1 MQQWAGISKLLYLSK
16 QEIALLCASSLCIFD
31 ELSIFFSIY
40 FCFPL
45 RCVMSELIL
54 SRMFIISVACF
65 LLLGSDVTGVLYVN
79 TTVGESTVLPCN
91 LMLPATTDLKHLRF
105 YWQDEREQ
113 VLYSF
118 NEGKEMPEHVNKL
131 YRDRI
136 TAFPQ
141 DMTGGNISV
150 KFEYPT
156 LEDNHR
162 VFRVFGAVF
171 DSRGTKRF
179 IIGHSEICQLTLHVA
194 VPYEHISLTVN
205 EETMTA
211 VCTTRRG
218 FPEPLVEWRLQNHSD
233 NTQHLLDPQDVNT
246 TAAPDPQDHLYSLT
260 STIVIPGGPYQSVAC
275 LVHNP
280 TLNVTLI
287 ATHVLNKGEAERSR
301 LSLAGAL
308 MVAAAAVL
316 IY

>member
-1 MQQWAGISKLLYLSK
+1 
-16 QEIALLCASSLCIFD
+16 
-31 ELSIFFSIY
+31 
-40 FCFPL
+40 
-45 RCVMSELIL
+45 
-54 SRMFIISVACF
+54 MFIISVACF
-65 LLLGSDVTGVLYVN
+65 LLLVSDATDVLHVN
-79 TTVGESTVLPCN
+79 TTVGEFTVLPCI
-91 LMLPATTDLKHLRF
+91 LMLPATTGLKQLRF
-105 YWQDEREQ
+105 YWQDDRAY

-118 NEGKEMPEHVNKL
+118 NEGKEMPEHVNEL

-150 KFEYPT
+150 KLQYPT

-162 VFRVFGAVF
+162 VFHAFAAVF
-171 DSRGTKRF
+171 ASRGIKRYIF
-179 IIGHSEICQLTLHVA
+179 EHREICQMTLHVA
-194 VPYEHISLTVN
+194 VPYENISLTVN

-211 VCTTRRG
+211 VCTIQRG
-218 FPEPLVEWRLQNHSD
+218 FPKPLVEWRLQSHSD
-233 NTQHLLDPQDVNT
+233 NTQHLLDPQDVNS
-246 TAAPDPQDHLYSLT
+246 TAVQDPQDHLYSLT

-287 ATHVLNKGEAERSR
+287 ATHILNKGEAERSR
-301 LSLAGAL
+301 PSLAGAL